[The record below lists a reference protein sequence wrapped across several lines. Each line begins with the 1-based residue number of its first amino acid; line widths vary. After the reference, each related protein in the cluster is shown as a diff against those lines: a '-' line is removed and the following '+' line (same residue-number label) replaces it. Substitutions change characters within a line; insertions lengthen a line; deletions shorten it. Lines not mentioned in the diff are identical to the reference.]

1 MAHSSASRQ
10 ETGTPKSEEAIT
22 LQLAVMAIAA
32 HSLQ

>member
-10 ETGTPKSEEAIT
+10 ETGTPKSDEEIT

-32 HSLQ
+32 HSLP